1 MAVIASPCRVMSE
14 LSKPVQSH
22 HPDTGPCIVAAS
34 ATPARARSAL
44 AELWREAQLPE
55 AALARVELDG
65 SAPGIP
71 SSFAVGDAAQASL
84 AASALAAAE
93 IRHLR
98 GHGRQDVRVERTHAL
113 AECAGWFSIDGVTP
127 PSWDKISG
135 LYPCGDAVGTPGWVR
150 IHANFAHH
158 RDGALRLLGCAPGP
172 TTERAAVQEALRH
185 WAAEA
190 FETAAAEAGLVVA
203 AARSFDE
210 WDRHPQSTA
219 IADRPVRIER
229 VDARADAPSLAWP
242 ALAATARPLTGLRV
256 LDLTRI
262 LAGPV
267 ACRTLAAHGADV
279 LMVNSPYLP
288 NIDAIAELSRGKRS
302 THLDLRSQDGR
313 QSLREL
319 VGGAHVFVQG
329 YRPGGLAA
337 LGFDPQTLAT
347 LRPGIVVASLSA
359 YGPSGPWAGRRGFDS
374 LVQTA
379 TGFNQAEASAA
390 GATTPQAMPVQ
401 ILDFASGFL
410 LAFGVQAALMR
421 QRREGGSWQV
431 EVSLAGVARWLRGL
445 GRVTDGFDVPRPEG
459 VLRQFLVGE
468 PSGFGRL
475 VGVRHAAELAETP
488 PMWRLPSMPP
498 GTHRPVWAD

>member
-1 MAVIASPCRVMSE
+1 MAVIASPCPFMSE
-14 LSKPVQSH
+14 LSNSAQ
-22 HPDTGPCIVAAS
+22 PDVVPAS
-34 ATPARARSAL
+34 TTPARARSAL
-44 AELWREAQLPE
+44 AELWHEAQLPE

-65 SAPGIP
+65 SATGIR

-113 AECAGWFSIDGVTP
+113 AECTGWFSIDGVTP
-127 PSWDKISG
+127 PGWDKISG

-172 TTERAAVQEALRH
+172 MTERAAVETALRH
-185 WAAEA
+185 WSAEA

-203 AARSFDE
+203 ALRSFE
-210 WDRHPQSTA
+210 AWDRHPQSA
-219 IADRPVRIER
+219 VIADRPVRIER
-229 VDARADAPSLAWP
+229 LDAHADTP
-242 ALAATARPLTGLRV
+242 AIALSALTATARPLTGLRV

-267 ACRTLAAHGADV
+267 GCRTLAAHGADV
-279 LMVNSPYLP
+279 LMVNSPNLP
-288 NIDAIAELSRGKRS
+288 NIEAIAELSRGKRS
-302 THLDLRSQDGR
+302 THLDLRSEDGR
-313 QSLREL
+313 ESLREL
-319 VGGAHVFVQG
+319 VRGAHVFVQG
-329 YRPGGLAA
+329 YRPGGLANF
-337 LGFDPQTLAT
+337 GFDPQTLAG
-347 LRPGIVVASLSA
+347 LRPGIVVATLSA
-359 YGPSGPWAGRRGFDS
+359 YGPSGPWADRRGFDS

-379 TGFNQAEASAA
+379 TGFNHAEARAA
-390 GATTPQAMPVQ
+390 NATMPQALPVQ

-410 LAFGVQAALMR
+410 LAFGVQAALM
-421 QRREGGSWQV
+421 QQQREGGSWHVQ
-431 EVSLAGVARWLRGL
+431 VSLAGTARWLRGL
-445 GRVTDGFDVPRPEG
+445 GRVPGGFDVPRPER
-459 VLRQFLVGE
+459 VPRQFLASE

-488 PMWRLPSMPP
+488 PLWRLPSMPP
-498 GTHRPVWAD
+498 GTHRPEWAD

>member
-1 MAVIASPCRVMSE
+1 MTVIASPGLAMPES
-14 LSKPVQSH
+14 LNSPPPS
-22 HPDTGPCIVAAS
+22 DAS
-34 ATPARARSAL
+34 SPAGASSAL
-44 AELWREAQLPE
+44 AELWRDAELPE
-55 AALARVELDG
+55 AALARIELRG
-65 SAPGIP
+65 SAPGIA

-84 AASALAAAE
+84 GAAALAAAE
-93 IRHLR
+93 TRHLR
-98 GHGRQDVRVERTHAL
+98 GHGRQGVRVDRAHVL

-127 PSWDKISG
+127 PTWDKISG
-135 LYPCGDAVGTPGWVR
+135 LYPCGDAVGAPGWVR

-172 TTERAAVQEALRH
+172 DTGRDAVRAALRH
-185 WAAEA
+185 WHAEA

-203 AARSFDE
+203 ALRSFAE
-210 WDRHPQSTA
+210 WDRHPQSA
-219 IADRPVRIER
+219 AVAERPVAITRL
-229 VDARADAPSLAWP
+229 DASADVRPIAWP
-242 ALAATARPLTGLRV
+242 ALAATGAPLAGLRV

-267 ACRTLAAHGADV
+267 GCRTLAAHGADV
-279 LMVNSPYLP
+279 LMVNSPNLP

-302 THLDLRSQDGR
+302 AHLDLRSEADRATLR
-313 QSLREL
+313 QLA
-319 VGGAHVFVQG
+319 GTAHVFVQG

-337 LGFDPQTLAT
+337 LGFDPQTLAR

-379 TGFNQAEASAA
+379 TGFNHAEAVAA
-390 GATTPQAMPVQ
+390 GSPTPQAMPFQ

-421 QRREGGSWQV
+421 QQRDGGSWHVQ
-431 EVSLAGVARWLRGL
+431 VSLAGTARWLRGL
-445 GRVTDGFDVPRPEG
+445 GRVPDGLAAPRPDG
-459 VLRQFLVGE
+459 VPAQFLVSE
-468 PSGFGRL
+468 PSGYGRL

-488 PMWRLPSMPP
+488 TTWRLPSMPP
-498 GTHRPVWAD
+498 GSHPPVWAI

>member
-1 MAVIASPCRVMSE
+1 MPELPNSADSVNLEASNVSARAMSA
-14 LSKPVQSH
+14 LDGLWHDALLP
-22 HPDTGPCIVAAS
+22 AAS
-34 ATPARARSAL
+34 
-44 AELWREAQLPE
+44 
-55 AALARVELDG
+55 LARIELHG

-84 AASALAAAE
+84 GAAALAAAE
-93 IRHLR
+93 IRHVR
-98 GHGRQDVRVERTHAL
+98 GHGRQDVRVDRMHAL

-127 PSWDKISG
+127 PTWDKISG
-135 LYPCGDAVGTPGWVR
+135 LYPCGDLVGAPGWVR

-172 TTERAAVQEALRH
+172 DTERDAVLSALRH
-185 WAAEA
+185 WQAEA

-203 AARSFDE
+203 ALRDFDE
-210 WDRHPQSTA
+210 WDRHPQSAA
-219 IADRPVRIER
+219 IEPRPVRIER
-229 VDARADAPSLAWP
+229 IDARAEAAPIAWP
-242 ALAATARPLTGLRV
+242 ALAATGRPLAGLRV

-267 ACRTLAAHGADV
+267 GCRTLAAHGADV
-279 LMVNSPYLP
+279 LMVNSPNLP

-302 THLDLRSQDGR
+302 AHIDLRSEPGR
-313 QSLREL
+313 ETLREL
-319 VGGAHVFVQG
+319 VRGAHVFVQG
-329 YRPGGLAA
+329 YRPGSLAA
-337 LGFDPQTLAT
+337 LGFDPQTLAS
-347 LRPGIVVASLSA
+347 LRPGIVAASLSA

-379 TGFNQAEASAA
+379 TGFNHAEASAA
-390 GATTPQAMPVQ
+390 GATTPRALPVQ

-421 QRREGGSWQV
+421 QQREGGSWHVQ
-431 EVSLAGVARWLRGL
+431 VSLAGTARWLRGL
-445 GRVTDGFDVPRPEG
+445 GRVAGGLDAPRHDGVPG
-459 VLRQFLVGE
+459 HFLVSE

-475 VGVRHAAELAETP
+475 LGVRHAAELADTP
-488 PMWRLPSMPP
+488 PLWRLPSMPP